1 MHLKVYKETF
11 KVYVLEMTNL
21 NKQSFWDEIKISE
34 LSQKMNVSKQ
44 AVYKWQIHGIPAK
57 RLIEFEQLTDVRRE
71 RLRPDLYA

>member
-1 MHLKVYKETF
+1 MS
-11 KVYVLEMTNL
+11 NI
-21 NKQSFWDEIKISE
+21 NKQSFWNEIKISE

-57 RLIEFEQLTDVRRE
+57 RLLEVEKLTDVRRE

>member
-1 MHLKVYKETF
+1 MSNT
-11 KVYVLEMTNL
+11 
-21 NKQSFWDEIKISE
+21 NKQSFWNEIKISE

-57 RLIEFEQLTDVRRE
+57 RLLEVEKLTDVRRE

>member
-11 KVYVLEMTNL
+11 KVYLLEMTNL
-21 NKQSFWDEIKISE
+21 DKQSFWNEIKISE